1 MDGRIGAQRFAGTPG
16 PRCSRF
22 LPWSGMPWP
31 AVELWGTMH
40 IRGAA
45 QKLKKRYTAACAR
58 SSYVGAVSV
67 RVNLVGMRC
76 SLHVHMRT
84 GYERYAD
91 VRLTVWV
98 ARRRA

>member
-1 MDGRIGAQRFAGTPG
+1 MLPLSTLVRHALAGGRALGDHAYTW
-16 PRCSRF
+16 RC
-22 LPWSGMPWP
+22 
-31 AVELWGTMH
+31 AK
-40 IRGAA
+40 A
-45 QKLKKRYTAACAR
+45 KKRYTAACAR

-67 RVNLVGMRC
+67 RSNLVGMRC
-76 SLHVHMRT
+76 SLHVHMRA